1 MTLNVTLNYFCR
13 YIFPGLALG
22 AALGQTGV
30 VTNAMINRAAE
41 ALVELINE
49 DDLARRATFPENVDI
64 REIACHLAAKVFEQA
79 VEEKLVVSSQGGG
92 LGQNHRVKLL
102 FSRFPTK

>member
-1 MTLNVTLNYFCR
+1 MFR

-64 REIACHLAAKVFEQA
+64 REIACHLAAKVFIQA
-79 VEEKLVVSSQGGG
+79 IEENLVVRLPKVWS
-92 LGQNHRVKLL
+92 KLFHKIFKL
-102 FSRFPTK
+102 CR

>member
-1 MTLNVTLNYFCR
+1 MKKTEQIWLCFR

-30 VTNAMINRAAE
+30 VTNAMINKAAE

-64 REIACHLAAKVFEQA
+64 REIACHLAARVFIQA
-79 VEEKLVVSSQGGG
+79 IEENLVVRSNVFWG
-92 LGQNHRVKLL
+92 VI
-102 FSRFPTK
+102 TD